1 MIAFK
6 YRAITSGKQVI
17 EGNKEATS
25 KAALI
30 KELRKSGHI
39 VLEVRDVGGHKRKPS
54 SRRLSKRALLSFL
67 QELATLLEG
76 GIPLD
81 KSLQIIARSQKN
93 SALRDISEGILNGVK
108 GGKSL
113 AASLSQYPKTF
124 PEVYVSMVRAGEEG
138 GVLPQVLQRLATFLE
153 RTIKVREDISSAL
166 LYPILLAIVGVLS
179 IVIIILYVIPK
190 FSAIFQDTGVALP
203 FSFQFLMFL
212 NYFVK
217 FYGWTLVAVIL
228 AIYLIN
234 RRRLKS
240 GAKNV
245 KTARKTLKIPLI
257 GRLLWDTEVARFTRT
272 LGTLLENG
280 VPLLKSLD
288 ISKGVLSNAYL
299 AGIVENTKT
308 DIKKGSTLSASLDN
322 KNFFP
327 GTMTHL
333 IIVGEETGRLGP
345 MLLKVAENLESEVE
359 RSVKKLVALVEPLLI
374 LVMGLVIAV
383 IVISMLM
390 AIFSMYDIP
399 M

>member
-30 KELRKSGHI
+30 KDLKKSGHI

-81 KSLQIIARSQKN
+81 KSLRIIAHSQKN

-113 AASLSQYPKTF
+113 AASLSQYPRTF

-138 GVLPQVLQRLATFLE
+138 GVLPQVLQRLAAFLE

-190 FSAIFQDTGVALP
+190 FSVIFQDMGVALP

-257 GRLLWDTEVARFTRT
+257 GRLIWDIEVARFTRT

-345 MLLKVAENLESEVE
+345 MLLKVAENLESDVE
-359 RSVKKLVALVEPLLI
+359 RSVKKLVALVEPILI
-374 LVMGLVIAV
+374 LFMGLVIAI

>member
-81 KSLQIIARSQKN
+81 KSLQIIARSQKS

-113 AASLSQYPKTF
+113 AASLSQYPRTF

-166 LYPILLAIVGVLS
+166 LYPFLLAIVGVLS
-179 IVIIILYVIPK
+179 IVVIILYVIPK
-190 FSAIFQDTGVALP
+190 FSVIFQDMGVALP

-217 FYGWTLVAVIL
+217 FYGWTLVALIL

-240 GAKNV
+240 GARNV

-257 GRLLWDTEVARFTRT
+257 GRLFWDIEIARFTRT

-327 GTMTHL
+327 GTTTHL

>member
-30 KELRKSGHI
+30 KELKKSGHI
-39 VLEVRDVGGHKRKPS
+39 VLEVRDVGGHRRKPS

-81 KSLQIIARSQKN
+81 KSLQIIAHSQKN
-93 SALRDISEGILNGVK
+93 NALRDISEGILNSVK
-108 GGKSL
+108 RGKSL
-113 AASLSQYPKTF
+113 AASLSQYPRTF

-138 GVLPQVLQRLATFLE
+138 GVLPQVLQRLAAFLE
-153 RTIKVREDISSAL
+153 RTIKVREDVSSAL

-179 IVIIILYVIPK
+179 IVTIILYVIPK
-190 FSAIFQDTGVALP
+190 FSVIFQDMGVALP

-217 FYGWTLVAVIL
+217 FYGWALVAVII

-257 GRLLWDTEVARFTRT
+257 GRLFWDIEVARFTRT

-327 GTMTHL
+327 GTTTHL

>member
-81 KSLQIIARSQKN
+81 KSLQIIARSQKS

-113 AASLSQYPKTF
+113 AASLSQYPRTF

-166 LYPILLAIVGVLS
+166 LYPFLLAIVGVLS
-179 IVIIILYVIPK
+179 IVVIILYVIPK
-190 FSAIFQDTGVALP
+190 FSVIFQDMGVALP

-217 FYGWTLVAVIL
+217 FYGWTLVALIL

-240 GAKNV
+240 GARNV

-257 GRLLWDTEVARFTRT
+257 GRLFWDIEIARFTRT

-333 IIVGEETGRLGP
+333 VIVGEETGRLGV
-345 MLLKVAENLESEVE
+345 MLLKVAENLESDAE

-374 LVMGLVIAV
+374 LFMGLVIGI